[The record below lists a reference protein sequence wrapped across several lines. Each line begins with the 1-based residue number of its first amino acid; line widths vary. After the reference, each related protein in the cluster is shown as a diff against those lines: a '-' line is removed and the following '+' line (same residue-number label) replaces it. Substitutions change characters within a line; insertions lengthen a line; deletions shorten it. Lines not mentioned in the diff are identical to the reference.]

1 MPKITF
7 SDVSKSYD
15 KVQPLQA
22 VSFSIEPGEFFV
34 LVGPSG
40 SGKSTLLRMIA
51 GLESITAGTLSF
63 DDTVV
68 NDVASRDRDVGMVFQ
83 NYALYPHLTVA
94 ENLAF
99 PLSIRREP
107 RDEVARKVK
116 DIARMLNMEDLLDRK
131 PKQLSGGQRQR
142 VAVGRA
148 IIRKPKV
155 FLFDEPLSN
164 LDAQL
169 RVHMRTELRQ
179 LQRQLGITTV
189 YVTHDQVE
197 AMTMA
202 DRMAILNGGRLQ
214 QIATPQEVYER
225 PATVFVARF
234 CGSPSMNIVAPASVS
249 VGVGAQHL
257 PWDRAAFAGLRPEDV
272 RYISSDAGTDVTM
285 TGTLVSVEFLGHEW
299 LSFVKCKDD
308 TVCIRSLTRPDAP
321 LDTLVRIGADARH
334 IHLFDDAERRLS

>member
-15 KVQPLQA
+15 KVQPLQS

-51 GLESITAGTLSF
+51 GLESITDGTLSF

-107 RDEVARKVK
+107 KDEIARKVM

-164 LDAQL
+164 LDAALRGTMRLEISELHHQL
-169 RVHMRTELRQ
+169 K
-179 LQRQLGITTV
+179 TTMV

-202 DRMAILNGGRLQ
+202 DKIVVLNAGNIEQVGSPLELYRSPRNL
-214 QIATPQEVYER
+214 
-225 PATVFVARF
+225 FVAGF
-234 CGSPSMNIVAPASVS
+234 IGSPKMNLIEGEPASRHGAKTIGIRPEHLRIS
-249 VGVGAQHL
+249 TTEGTWKGTVGVAEHL
-257 PWDRAAFAGLRPEDV
+257 GSDTFLHVQTEGLGTINVRADGEVPV
-272 RYISSDAGTDVTM
+272 RHG
-285 TGTLVSVEFLGHEW
+285 
-299 LSFVKCKDD
+299 D
-308 TVCIRSLTRPDAP
+308 TIYLTPDPAKLHRFGP
-321 LDTLVRIGADARH
+321 DGKAL
-334 IHLFDDAERRLS
+334 